1 MPDLTLDFGRLLFQ
15 EDIGMVF
22 CSGLSSQYVR
32 TTVCVWV
39 TVLRKGIN
47 DFIQTW
53 IATNMRS
60 YLKKK
65 IRYISTLRIGKKKN
79 RRNGLENNL
88 IARKYSQKR
97 LFHNMGYD
105 SGNLNN

>member
-1 MPDLTLDFGRLLFQ
+1 MNSYQYAQLF
-15 EDIGMVF
+15 
-22 CSGLSSQYVR
+22 
-32 TTVCVWV
+32 
-39 TVLRKGIN
+39 
-47 DFIQTW
+47 
-53 IATNMRS
+53 
-60 YLKKK
+60 KKK

>member
-1 MPDLTLDFGRLLFQ
+1 MNSYQYAQLF
-15 EDIGMVF
+15 
-22 CSGLSSQYVR
+22 
-32 TTVCVWV
+32 
-39 TVLRKGIN
+39 
-47 DFIQTW
+47 
-53 IATNMRS
+53 
-60 YLKKK
+60 KKK
-65 IRYISTLRIGKKKN
+65 KFVIFPPYVLVKKKN